1 MRVVK
6 LDIYGISPKFAE
18 AKRFGERLAFALV
31 AGERGRGRWEY
42 IIPVAAS
49 VAVPFNIDNSLDTT
63 NLHFSLKNLNR
74 KDPAGNDMYLLIKG
88 ESDNS
93 FLVFWNLSPGF
104 RGGASYTVSGNAV
117 VIGEGEEAQG
127 LAGRM
132 GGAKCPVVLVT
143 GPCTLQ
149 WERSGRLYG
158 QPSHYVASFDGTIWT
173 VGPKQNIEL
182 AVEIFEN

>member
-6 LDIYGISPKFAE
+6 LDIYGISQKFAE

-49 VAVPFNIDNSLDTT
+49 VAVPANIDDSFDTT
-63 NLHFSLKNLNR
+63 NIHFSLKNLNR
-74 KDPAGNDMYLLIKG
+74 KDPAGNDMYLLINGKR
-88 ESDNS
+88 DDS

-104 RGGASYTVSGNAV
+104 RGGATYTVSGNAI

-132 GGAKCPVVLVT
+132 GGAKCPVVLVS
-143 GPCTLQ
+143 GPCVLEWKRT
-149 WERSGRLYG
+149 GRLYG
-158 QPSHYVASFDGTIWT
+158 QPSHYVASFDGVSWN
-173 VGPKQNIEL
+173 VGPKEEIEL
-182 AVEIFEN
+182 AAEIFEN